1 MTRWYLNKESRI
13 PLYLQL
19 KDQIK
24 YYISTGALLN
34 NEQLPAVNSLAKELA
49 INFETVRKAYKEL
62 EKEGL
67 ISMQRAKGTMVTLY
81 PGDSASPKGSPASER
96 TSPHDLIAIVGRRL
110 RSGRTAGEI
119 RQEFEAALEAAISER
134 NDQFIIFTECNPLQ
148 VQDISKQL
156 ADVLQVKVVPALLS
170 ELYQTLA
177 EIEGQPSQLR
187 AIVTTGFHLNDVRAV
202 LGGRSIDIQ
211 VLITNMSPTTR
222 RKIDEVGPDRKYGFI
237 CRDRESLLVY
247 DDLLKAEFGRKLKL
261 SSACMENDADIE
273 AVLRS
278 VDALFVTPPVYQEIK
293 KRAPAHLPVFNVFDR
308 VDPMSLSLLKS
319 HLRPSF

>member
-1 MTRWYLNKESRI
+1 MIRWYLNKKSRI

-19 KDQIK
+19 KDQIQ

-81 PGDSASPKGSPASER
+81 PGDSPKGSPASER
-96 TSPHDLIAIVGRRL
+96 TSPHDLIDAVGRRL

-119 RQEFEAALEAAISER
+119 RLEFEAALEAAISER
-134 NDQFIIFTECNPLQ
+134 NDQFIIFTECNTLQ

-156 ADVLQVKVVPALLS
+156 ADVLQVRVVPTLLS
-170 ELYQTLA
+170 ELSQTVA
-177 EIEGQPSQLR
+177 QIEGQPGQLR
-187 AIVTTGFHLNDVRAV
+187 AIVTTGFHLNDVRAILV
-202 LGGRSIDIQ
+202 GRSIDIQ

-222 RKIDEVGPDRKYGFI
+222 RKVDEVGPDKKYGFI
-237 CRDRESLLVY
+237 CRDRESLLIY
-247 DDLLKAEFGRKLKL
+247 NDLLKAEFGRKLKL

-278 VDALFVTPPVYQEIK
+278 VDALFVTPPVYLEIK

-319 HLRPSF
+319 HLRLSI